1 MDDTSILTR
10 LNLRITVKEHLQVDF
25 IAFWLPVNHLHR
37 IAAAEDSGNQ
47 FVTVGLRS
55 HFLDVLLAFYVI
67 NFAYLHVSL
76 G

>member
-10 LNLRITVKEHLQVDF
+10 LNLRVAVKEHLQVDF
-25 IAFWLPVNHLHR
+25 IALWLLVNHLHR